1 MTENYSDLETEN
13 QGNWNPVN
21 RKGVEHVHI
30 TEAMIC
36 KRDACLKSER
46 TRSRNKNSERWEH
59 RNRNYE
65 PGYQHSCWSSGNLT
79 YDIDASPGK

>member
-1 MTENYSDLETEN
+1 MTENYSDLEIEN

-46 TRSRNKNSERWEH
+46 TRSPNKNSEPMGTSESELRT
-59 RNRNYE
+59 RV
-65 PGYQHSCWSSGNLT
+65 PAQLLVVG
-79 YDIDASPGK
+79 

>member
-1 MTENYSDLETEN
+1 MTETYSDLETEN

-46 TRSRNKNSERWEH
+46 TRSPNKNSETMGTSESELRT
-59 RNRNYE
+59 RV
-65 PGYQHSCWSSGNLT
+65 PAQLLVVG
-79 YDIDASPGK
+79 